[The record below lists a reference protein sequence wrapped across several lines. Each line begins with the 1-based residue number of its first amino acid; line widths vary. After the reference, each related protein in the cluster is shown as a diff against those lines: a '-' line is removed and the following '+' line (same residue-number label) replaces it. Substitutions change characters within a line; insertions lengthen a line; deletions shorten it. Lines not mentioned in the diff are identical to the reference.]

1 MDDLTQQLQKVLSDP
16 QTMGQLQGL
25 LSSLGGQ
32 EEKPAPAPS
41 GGPDLSALLGA
52 LGGGQASPPP
62 AESPSTALAGL
73 NPQALSLMARLGP
86 KIVKKASFTP
96 TVLHTKRGETVL
108 DFGQNMTGW
117 VEFDVSE
124 PAGTEVVLTY
134 GEVLQDGCFYRDN
147 LRSAKA
153 EYRYISKGEKAHVRP
168 HGTFYG
174 FRYVKVEGMEEVNP
188 ADFTACVLHSD
199 LETTGCVETSDPR
212 VNRLFLNAMWGQ
224 RGNFLDVPVKVS
236 NAH

>member
-25 LSSLGGQ
+25 LNSLGGQ

-86 KIVKKASFTP
+86 LLSQANREDDATRLLQALRPLLGEARQKKVDEAI
-96 TVLHTKRGETVL
+96 
-108 DFGQNMTGW
+108 QI
-117 VEFDVSE
+117 
-124 PAGTEVVLTY
+124 
-134 GEVLQDGCFYRDN
+134 LQM
-147 LRSAKA
+147 LRLLPLLKESGVF
-153 EYRYISKGEKAHVRP
+153 SGLLS
-168 HGTFYG
+168 G
-174 FRYVKVEGMEEVNP
+174 
-188 ADFTACVLHSD
+188 L
-199 LETTGCVETSDPR
+199 L
-212 VNRLFLNAMWGQ
+212 
-224 RGNFLDVPVKVS
+224 
-236 NAH
+236 